1 MTASELRAVERY
13 LHQLPKALDHAVEQ
27 GWIAS
32 WTAHDYG
39 YRLVYNDHRVATM
52 TPEMAAGWFEGV
64 AYAMGRLAPEQ
75 GGPLSITT

>member
-1 MTASELRAVERY
+1 MDGDRY
-13 LHQLPKALDHAVEQ
+13 MSQLPKAFDHAVEQ
-27 GWIAS
+27 GWITS
-32 WTAHDYG
+32 WTVYSNR
-39 YRLVYNDHRVATM
+39 YRLVYNDNRVSTM